1 MEEYVQV
8 QKTGTCEGI
17 KEYFKN
23 RIDELQAHSRKYVF
37 FVTICYILRERTK
50 ERLISALTAGISQ
63 SLQFFQNAV
72 LFYVGSDL
80 IQNRDI
86 RVLDMFR

>member
-1 MEEYVQV
+1 MEEYVKV
-8 QKTGTCEGI
+8 QKIEMHEGV
-17 KEYFKN
+17 KEYFMN
-23 RIDELQAHSRKYVF
+23 RIDALQALSRKYVF
-37 FVTICYILRERTK
+37 FVTICYILRSKTK